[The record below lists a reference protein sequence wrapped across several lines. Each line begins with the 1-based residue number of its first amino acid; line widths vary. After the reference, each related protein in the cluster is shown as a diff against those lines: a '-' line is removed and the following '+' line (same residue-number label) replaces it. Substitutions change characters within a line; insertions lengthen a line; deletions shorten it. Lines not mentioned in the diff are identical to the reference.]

1 MPVMI
6 PGSAIGSSKR
16 NDTDSRPK
24 KRKRW
29 IAKAAIDPRPSAI
42 PVAIN
47 PTRTDSQ
54 SDERTSESCHATEN
68 QCVVQPEIGQLW
80 MFDALKA

>member
-6 PGSAIGSSKR
+6 PGSAIGRIRR

-29 IAKAAIDPRPSAI
+29 IANAAIEPSKSAI
-42 PVAIN
+42 PVVAA
-47 PTRTDSQ
+47 PTFIDS
-54 SDERTSESCHATEN
+54 SNDCRAWSLCHVTLN
-68 QCVVQPEIGQLW
+68 QWNVQPGIGQLW
-80 MFDALKA
+80 MFELLKA